1 MTAKRT
7 ATPPSKKLLRA
18 LVGDLKQIASVR
30 RFVLSDGPE
39 AGIETLAFS
48 TGGGLDFWVTAGR
61 GMDIATLS
69 WRGIQLAWQSPAG
82 FRLPPATAGTG
93 DRTFNRAFGGFLN
106 TCGFDHVRQPA
117 EGNPLHG
124 SAPFTPA
131 RLNSYGEDWNTAE
144 PLLYCEGELVVWAF
158 GGGGHRLHR
167 RIEAPIGGSTLRFV
181 DTVEVIGPDP
191 APIMALYH
199 FNLGYP
205 LHQEGTEISLDGD
218 PLVGPLPRHEQATAQ
233 PTLRAASPGRSVCR
247 VEGGGSII
255 AFHWSSD
262 TLPWLQL
269 WRDLRPRCGVLSIEP
284 CSIARSED
292 GRNTS
297 TPCIEPGRP
306 VRFEIEVILADA
318 VSHPYPGNI
327 R

>member
-1 MTAKRT
+1 MIAKRT
-7 ATPPSKKLLRA
+7 APTAKALRA
-18 LVGDLKQIASVR
+18 LVGDLRQIASVR

-69 WRGIQLAWQSPAG
+69 WRGIQVAWQSPAG
-82 FRLPPATAGTG
+82 FRLPRATAGTG

-106 TCGFDHVRQPA
+106 TCGFDHIRQPKA
-117 EGNPLHG
+117 EHPLHG

-131 RLNSYGEDWNTAE
+131 RLTGYGEDWNTAE
-144 PLLYCEGELVVWAF
+144 PLLYCEGELVVWAH

-167 RIEAPIGGSTLRFV
+167 RIEAPIGGSTLRIV
-181 DTVEVIGPDP
+181 DTVEVIGPEP

-205 LHQEGTEISLDGD
+205 LRQEGTEISLDGD
-218 PLVGPLPRHEQATAQ
+218 PLVGPLPRHEQAPAQ
-233 PTLRAASPGRSVCR
+233 PTLHAATPGRAVCR
-247 VEGGGSII
+247 VDGGGQSVV
-255 AFHWSSD
+255 FHWSAD

-284 CSIARSED
+284 CSIARSEG
-292 GRNTS
+292 GRNESVSFT
-297 TPCIEPGRP
+297 EPGQP
-306 VRFEIEVILADA
+306 LRFEIEVILAD
-318 VSHPYPGNI
+318 VV
-327 R
+327 